1 MYPAIVESLHGPC
14 SQFGPSPHR
23 GHQAGFTLIEVVA
36 SLLIVGILGAIAG
49 MGLVTGLRGYMQ
61 AKENGHLAQKAQ
73 IAMARI
79 KRELMEI
86 TDVIKV
92 SNGTEPLIIF
102 DNPAGRQ
109 ALCEFEKTLQLCE
122 LESTTTDFECNNC
135 GTLIDQI
142 DQENP
147 EENFTI
153 EYRKGSED
161 SEDKESE
168 KWNFGDGIDSLSTIE
183 CHIRPAPRGRP
194 AGQRWHG
201 PFQHHRQPA
210 QHQEHRRSD
219 RHLRR

>member
-1 MYPAIVESLHGPC
+1 MRGPC
-14 SQFGPSPHR
+14 SQIRSLTAHGHR
-23 GHQAGFTLIEVVA
+23 AGFTLIEVVA

-79 KRELMEI
+79 KRELLEI

-102 DNPAGRQ
+102 DNPEGRQ

-142 DQENP
+142 DQEIPGGKFHNRVP
-147 EENFTI
+147 
-153 EYRKGSED
+153 KG
-161 SEDKESE
+161 
-168 KWNFGDGIDSLSTIE
+168 FG
-183 CHIRPAPRGRP
+183 RFGR
-194 AGQRWHG
+194 
-201 PFQHHRQPA
+201 
-210 QHQEHRRSD
+210 
-219 RHLRR
+219 